1 MVDAK
6 CQVAIMGRRP
16 KRGERLGVDGRAV
29 DLDEIAHPGNTSVR
43 QQHLAICTERG
54 SERASWTSGERAVHA
69 EGIRTVLRNCKRL

>member
-1 MVDAK
+1 MVDTK

-54 SERASWTSGERAVHA
+54 SE
-69 EGIRTVLRNCKRL
+69 